1 MNMDRWIQKMERR
14 DMKNFRLILLVLM
27 ALSALKSPAQQK
39 EPLRLL
45 RTIPVPTVQRYWDH
59 FGVDLKGNRLFVASE
74 DEPVVEVFDLLTNK
88 LIHTIR
94 GFKRPHNVLAF
105 PEMNKI
111 YVVDGEALEIKVLDY
126 KSYNL
131 IGHITLTIDSD
142 PYVYDSAAN
151 LLYVVNGGRE
161 AHTPYCLIS
170 IVDTRSDKKLADL
183 KLNTNR
189 LESMALENSGH
200 RLFVNM
206 TGDNEIGVVDR
217 EKREVVQTW
226 PVTAAKENVP
236 MQLDESTHRLFVATR
251 QPPRLV
257 VVNTETGKEVTS
269 VPVDE
274 RVDDLSYDSK
284 RHRIYVPCGGGQ
296 GSLYV
301 VEQQGADDYHVIAKI
316 STKPGAKTGRFVPEL
331 NRYYLGVPDKGNEQA
346 QVLVFEVAP

>member
-1 MNMDRWIQKMERR
+1 
-14 DMKNFRLILLVLM
+14 MKSFGLILL
-27 ALSALKSPAQQK
+27 ALIAASAVRSPAQEK
-39 EPLRLL
+39 APLRLL
-45 RTIPVPTVQRYWDH
+45 QTVPVPNVQRYWDH
-59 FGVDLKGNRLFVASE
+59 FGVDLKSNRLFVASE
-74 DEPVVEVFDLLTNK
+74 NEAVVEVLDLRTNK
-88 LIHTIR
+88 LIHTIK
-94 GFKRPHNVLAF
+94 GFKRPHNVVAF

-111 YVVDGEALEIKVLDY
+111 YVVDGEASEIKILDY
-126 KSYNL
+126 KSYDL
-131 IGHITLTIDSD
+131 IGHIALTIDSD
-142 PYVYDSAAN
+142 PYVYDSAHK

-170 IVDTRSDKKLADL
+170 IVDTQGDKKLADL

-206 TGDNEIGVVDR
+206 TGDNEIGVVDL

-226 PVTAAKENVP
+226 PITAAKENVP

-251 QPPRLV
+251 QPPKLV
-257 VVNTETGKEVTS
+257 VVNTETGKEVAS
-269 VPVDE
+269 VSIGE

-284 RHRIYVPCGGGQ
+284 RHRLYVPCGGGQ

-301 VEQQGADDYHVIAKI
+301 VEQRGADDYQVAAKI
-316 STKPGAKTGRFVPEL
+316 STKPGGKTGRFVAEL
-331 NRYYLGVPDKGNEQA
+331 SRYYLGVPDKDNDRA